1 MPEGVQAQ
9 PEGQDNQGY
18 EPAGE
23 AQEYVQDLMEKAS
36 SAAGMDMEEE
46 EEEEE
51 GYWRGALCM
60 LKEEH
65 LRSRVKGILNKKREQ
80 TKYWR
85 VGPHKIWFAAQTL
98 IQSS

>member
-1 MPEGVQAQ
+1 M
-9 PEGQDNQGY
+9 D
-18 EPAGE
+18 
-23 AQEYVQDLMEKAS
+23 KAS
-36 SAAGMDMEEE
+36 SAAGMEEE

-80 TKYWR
+80 QTKNWR
-85 VGPHKIWFAAQTL
+85 VGPHNIWFAAQSDIDSIIL
-98 IQSS
+98 IAPKD